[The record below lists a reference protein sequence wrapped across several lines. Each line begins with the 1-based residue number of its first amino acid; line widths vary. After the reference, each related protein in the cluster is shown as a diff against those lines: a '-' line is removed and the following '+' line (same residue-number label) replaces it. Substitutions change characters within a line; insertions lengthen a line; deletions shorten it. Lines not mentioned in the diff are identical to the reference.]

1 MLAIALLAGGCA
13 AGKAFRQGDA
23 AMRSG
28 DLDQAVAAY
37 RNAVQASPDNT
48 NYKIA
53 LQRAM
58 LAASRAHLEKAR
70 QYEDQDQLEA
80 ALGEYKQA
88 NEYDPTNRQAGVK
101 VAALDRTIRE
111 RVEAARPPPAIQQLR
126 ERARAASAEPILNP
140 ASREPLNIRFNNAS
154 LRDILNFIGM
164 ATGINITYDREVVD
178 RPATVQLDGV
188 TVEQALTQI
197 LSTNQLSY
205 KVLSE
210 RSMCLRS
217 WWWCPSSLWLCRLAT
232 LPARKGRPGR
242 TARG

>member
-1 MLAIALLAGGCA
+1 MTRRVKGLGLLVAMALLAAGCA

-23 AMRSG
+23 FMRSG
-28 DLDQAVAAY
+28 DLDQAVASY
-37 RNAVQASPDNT
+37 RKALQAAPENG

-58 LAASRAHLEKAR
+58 LAASRAHLDKAR
-70 QYEDQDQLEA
+70 QYEEQDQLEA

-88 NEYDPTNRQAGVK
+88 SEYDPSNRLAGQK

-111 RVEAARPPPAIQQLR
+111 RAEAARPAPAIQQLR
-126 ERARAASAEPILNP
+126 ERARAASPEPILNP

-154 LRDILNFIGM
+154 LRDILNFIGN

-188 TVEQALTQI
+188 TLEQALNQI
-197 LSTNQLSY
+197 LGTNQLSY
-205 KVLSE
+205 KVQSE
-210 RSMCLRS
+210 RSILIF
-217 WWWCPSSLWLCRLAT
+217 PDTA
-232 LPARKGRPGR
+232 PKHAQFDDQVVR
-242 TARG
+242 TF